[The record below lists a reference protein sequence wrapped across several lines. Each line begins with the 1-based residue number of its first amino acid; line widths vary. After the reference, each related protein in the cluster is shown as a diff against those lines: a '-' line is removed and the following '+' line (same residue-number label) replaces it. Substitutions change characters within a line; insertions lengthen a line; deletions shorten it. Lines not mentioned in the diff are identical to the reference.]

1 MEVKMPWILLIFA
14 AVFAVSL
21 FFCKKGK
28 HECDGIAMLTGVLGA
43 VLLVAFIAW
52 PVSYAATTG
61 RIADL
66 EAFQESVF
74 EAYVSTVDA
83 TDKAVVK
90 LDLEKLLVSAENIK
104 QSTNLSDRIAEL
116 RDRVVWYN
124 ETLKR
129 LRAMNKIG
137 WLDAFIKDVPD
148 SLQMIKLSAGDFGI
162 KNK

>member
-1 MEVKMPWILLIFA
+1 MPWILLVLA
-14 AVFAVSL
+14 AVFGVFL
-21 FFCKKGK
+21 FFCKKGR
-28 HECDGIAMLTGVLGA
+28 HEMDGLATATVFSGIILGVVCVG
-43 VLLVAFIAW
+43 W

-61 RIADL
+61 RIAELD
-66 EAFQESVF
+66 AFQGGVF
-74 EAYVSTVDA
+74 EAYVCTVDA
-83 TDKAVVK
+83 TEKAVVK

-129 LRAMNKIG
+129 LRAMNDIW
-137 WLDAFIKDVPD
+137 WLNAFIKDVPE
-148 SLQMIKLSAGDFGI
+148 SLKMIRLSAGDFGL